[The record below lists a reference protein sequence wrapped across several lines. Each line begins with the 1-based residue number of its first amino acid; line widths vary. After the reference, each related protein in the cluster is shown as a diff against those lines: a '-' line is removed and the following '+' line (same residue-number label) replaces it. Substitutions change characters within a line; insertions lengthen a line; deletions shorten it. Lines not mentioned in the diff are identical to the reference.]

1 MLILNNFEKNILF
14 EDNHLLIVNKWPG
27 LLSQSDKTGDA
38 SLIDLAKAYIKKK
51 YNKSGEVYLGIPHR
65 LDRPVSGAII
75 CCRTSKALERMNA
88 LIKKREIEKKYHVLS
103 SFQPMEMEGKL
114 ISYLKKDSRNNTV
127 VSSQNEKAGY
137 KKAILSYKY
146 LKRTSLSY
154 HLLEVILET
163 GRSHQI
169 RVQLRDMGC
178 PILGDMK
185 YFKQAPLEDK
195 SIGLHAY
202 SLKFVHPVRKT
213 ELFLTAPYPAK
224 AWWKIN

>member
-1 MLILNNFEKNILF
+1 MPILKKFEKNILF
-14 EDNHLLIVNKWPG
+14 EDNHLLILNKWPG
-27 LLSQSDKTGDA
+27 LLSQSDRTGDV

-51 YNKSGEVYLGIPHR
+51 YDKPGEVFLGIPHR

-103 SFQPMEMEGKL
+103 SFQPKEMEGKL

-127 VSSQNEKAGY
+127 VSSQNEKVGY

-169 RVQLRDMGC
+169 RVTIEGYGLSYTWRYEVFSNKHLLKTSLLVCMPTVSNSCIRSVRQS
-178 PILGDMK
+178 
-185 YFKQAPLEDK
+185 YF
-195 SIGLHAY
+195 
-202 SLKFVHPVRKT
+202 
-213 ELFLTAPYPAK
+213 
-224 AWWKIN
+224 